1 MTNDRG
7 WCMERSRGFTMLEL
21 MIVVAIIALLSAIAL
36 PIYTKYGYRAR
47 RPDGQNLLLSIANA
61 EERYYATNNKYGL
74 VTDIGYST
82 DPTPSEKDYYT
93 ATVVVAGTSS
103 ATFAAAATPVAGG
116 DQAKD
121 DCKALSITN
130 AGVKSSTGTTTNGT
144 CW

>member
-1 MTNDRG
+1 
-7 WCMERSRGFTMLEL
+7 MERSRGFTMLEL

-82 DPTPSEKDYYT
+82 DPTPSEKGYY
-93 ATVVVAGTSS
+93 AADVVVAGTAS
-103 ATFAAAATPVAGG
+103 ATFVAAAVPVAGG

-121 DCKALSITN
+121 DCGTLNISN
-130 AGVKSSTGTTTNGT
+130 AGVKTSSGTTTNGT

>member
-21 MIVVAIIALLSAIAL
+21 MIVVAIIGLLAAIAL

-74 VTDIGYST
+74 VTDVGYST
-82 DPTPSEKDYYT
+82 DPEPSEKDYYT
-93 ATVVVAGTSS
+93 ATVTVAGTSS
-103 ATFAAAATPVAGG
+103 TFTATATPVAGG

-121 DCKALSITN
+121 DCGALSITN
-130 AGVKSSTGTTTNGT
+130 AGVKTSAGTTTNGT